1 MEGCGLSREPTISHG
16 AAACGQESAETMQ
29 SRLEDSANA
38 SERTQAVPDLDDAI
52 AGGTLK
58 LTQPDARGRGPA
70 SRVKLPPLPG
80 NDDARALKDRLRQI
94 LIELAQTE
102 TVATYRILAE
112 RLGLMPPQTVHR
124 VAGLLEKLMA
134 DDAEAGR
141 PLLAALCVGRLR
153 HGLPAPGFFMAA
165 EALRL
170 FKGAPEG
177 PVARD
182 FHVREL
188 ARVFDYYR
196 QFRSG

>member
-1 MEGCGLSREPTISHG
+1 MEGRGLSRDLTVSQD

-29 SRLEDSANA
+29 SRLEDFPNA
-38 SERTQAVPDLDDAI
+38 SGQTQAVPDVDDATT
-52 AGGTLK
+52 GGTLK
-58 LTQPDARGRGPA
+58 PMQPDTGGREPA
-70 SRVKLPPLPG
+70 LRLKLPPLPG

-94 LIELAQTE
+94 LIELARTE
-102 TVATYRILAE
+102 AVATYRNLAE
-112 RLGLMPPQTVHR
+112 WLGLMPPLTVHR

-170 FKGAPEG
+170 FEGGPEG
-177 PVARD
+177 PAARD
-182 FHVREL
+182 FHTREL
-188 ARVFDYYR
+188 ACAFDYYR
-196 QFRSG
+196 QFRNG